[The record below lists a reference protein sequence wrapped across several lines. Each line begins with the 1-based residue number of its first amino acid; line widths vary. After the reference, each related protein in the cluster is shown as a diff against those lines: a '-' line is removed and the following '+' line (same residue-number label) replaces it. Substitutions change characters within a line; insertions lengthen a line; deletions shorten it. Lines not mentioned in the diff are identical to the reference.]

1 MTARRA
7 WLALALILALPPPA
21 SAADP
26 GWTVNDLMDRLAAVK
41 QVEARF
47 VERKT
52 LSVLL
57 SPLVSSGIL
66 RYRAPS
72 YLLKQVVEPL
82 PETYEVS
89 GGRLFVES
97 PGRPREEVDL
107 DRYRP
112 LRVLANSLRATLA
125 GDIATLDSYCRIEL
139 SGQAEG
145 WTLRLEPRDD
155 EVRRYVSAV
164 VIGGSEAELLV
175 VDTRDADGDQSVMT
189 ITPET
194 E

>member
-7 WLALALILALPPPA
+7 WLVLALILALPPPA

-107 DRYRP
+107 TPRELRLVID
-112 LRVLANSLRATLA
+112 LRVGEASATIMTNDLTHDYVHENSAYST
-125 GDIATLDSYCRIEL
+125 
-139 SGQAEG
+139 
-145 WTLRLEPRDD
+145 
-155 EVRRYVSAV
+155 
-164 VIGGSEAELLV
+164 
-175 VDTRDADGDQSVMT
+175 
-189 ITPET
+189 
-194 E
+194 